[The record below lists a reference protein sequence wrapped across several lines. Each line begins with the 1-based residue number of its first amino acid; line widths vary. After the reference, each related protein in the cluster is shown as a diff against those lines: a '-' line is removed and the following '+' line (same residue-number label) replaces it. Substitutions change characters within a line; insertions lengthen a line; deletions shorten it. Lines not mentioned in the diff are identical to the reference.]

1 MTTSAKKK
9 GDWMT
14 AEELMAQLESDPEW
28 VKQRDERDRIH
39 AEKVAQNI
47 EDAKPLIAALREAG
61 VSLNS
66 LNDVIQVE
74 KLHPAVIPVLLEH
87 LDREKS
93 EYVRGSMALA
103 LAVPEAIVGWS
114 KIKTAFLNDPK
125 PTTDVSRTKWQWAL
139 ALGAIANDSMLDEV
153 IDLLKNPAHG
163 RDRVP
168 LIQVLLRSKESRA
181 KKVLEELESDPVI
194 GKDAKMARKKG
205 RWPWSK

>member
-1 MTTSAKKK
+1 MTSTKK

-14 AEELMAQLESDPEW
+14 VEELMAQLEGDPEW
-28 VKQRDERDRIH
+28 VKQRDERDRLH
-39 AEKVAQNI
+39 AEKVAQNC
-47 EDAKPLIAALREAG
+47 EDAKPLIAALRAAG
-61 VSLNS
+61 VSLDS

-74 KLHPAVIPVLLEH
+74 KLHPAVVPVLLEH

-93 EYVRGSMALA
+93 DYVRGSMALA
-103 LAVPEAIVGWS
+103 LAVPEAIIGWQR
-114 KIKTAFLNDPK
+114 IKVAFLSDPN

-139 ALGAIANDSMLDEV
+139 ALGAIANDSLLDEV
-153 IDLLKNPAHG
+153 IELLQNPAHG

-168 LIQVLLRSKESRA
+168 LIQVLLRSKDPKA
-181 KKVLEELESDPVI
+181 KKVLAELESDPVI